1 MADGRPQT
9 AAARKE
15 LNGNMFRSYNYVGTK
30 ETVAYLFN
38 DWSNSFNINGYK
50 NRFIWDVVKIDFGI
64 SAIVGLFTGVWDV
77 VNDIFISALVD
88 NTRTR
93 LGKFR
98 PYLVM
103 LQIPL
108 SLIGLLYWFLPYFF
122 PNTAGTYVPK
132 LIFYFL
138 FGVITETAGTFTDI
152 ARAGYMS
159 TITPNPNERVRLITL
174 AELLTGWMGE
184 DMPSFILGIL
194 YDFVSTGRWKTPLR
208 SIFMGM
214 GAGCAVIS
222 CAFTLWFFLISKER
236 VPQTIERPNIKE
248 GFMAIIKNYPV
259 FLMALSD
266 FFGNFAIGMGERDYW
281 IDVHGAN
288 TMINSALAVAGL
300 ISGPVGSISYAF
312 VAPLR
317 KRFSSKFLWVGADIY
332 GDMLC
337 LIFFLAGIVNRNYSR
352 LTPMLIVYG
361 FREVFAKLLF
371 GVNKVINADLWNE
384 AMDYCEWKS
393 GYRMEATTGVAKSL
407 VLKLQG
413 VVKGSVFNLLM
424 KKIGYVQGLKI
435 GTQTEKTKR
444 WEFILCSIMPT
455 ITGALG
461 IVPKLFWPINRK
473 TRARMYY
480 ELSERRNS
488 MVAGYVN
495 GVTSG
500 ADQEEYTSQPGA
512 TAGTEKT

>member
-1 MADGRPQT
+1 MDDNRMQSAEAQQKQ
-9 AAARKE
+9 AE
-15 LNGNMFRSYNYVGTK
+15 GNMFRSYNYVGTK

-38 DWSNSFNINGYK
+38 DWSNHFNINGYSG
-50 NRFIWDVVKIDFGI
+50 RFIWDVVKIDFGI
-64 SAIVGLFTGVWDV
+64 SAIVNLFTGTWDV
-77 VNDIFISALVD
+77 INDLFISAFVD
-88 NTRTR
+88 NSRSR

-98 PYLVM
+98 PYLVL

-108 SLIGLLYWFLPYFF
+108 STIGLLWWFLPYMF
-122 PNTAGTYVPK
+122 PNTAGTYMPK

-138 FGVITETAGTFTDI
+138 FGVIMETAGTFTGV
-152 ARAGYMS
+152 AAGGYMS

-174 AELLTGWMGE
+174 TELLTGYMGE
-184 DMPSFILGIL
+184 DMPGYIFGFL
-194 YDFVSTGRWKTPLR
+194 YDMVATGRWKIQLR
-208 SIFMGM
+208 SIFVGM
-214 GAGCAVIS
+214 GVGCSVIS
-222 CAFTLWFFLISKER
+222 SIFTFWFFLVTKER
-236 VPQTIERPNIKE
+236 VPQTLERPAIKE

-266 FFGNFAIGMGERDYW
+266 FFGNFAMGMGEKDYW

-288 TMINSALAVAGL
+288 TMINTVLALVSG

-317 KRFSSKFLWVGADIY
+317 KRFSSKFLWVGADMY

-337 LIFFLAGIVNRNYSR
+337 LMFFLTGYINNNYKK
-352 LTPMLIVYG
+352 LKPMLIVYG
-361 FREVFAKLLF
+361 FREFLSKLLF

-393 GYRMEATTGVAKSL
+393 GFRMEATTGVAKSL

-413 VVKGSVFNLLM
+413 VVKSSIFNIMM

-461 IVPKLFWPINRK
+461 IVPKLFWPITRK
-473 TRARMYY
+473 KRAQMYY

-488 MVAGYVN
+488 MVSDYVD
-495 GVTSG
+495 GLS
-500 ADQEEYTSQPGA
+500 AD
-512 TAGTEKT
+512 TERKQ

>member
-1 MADGRPQT
+1 MEEHVLPET
-9 AAARKE
+9 AARRE
-15 LNGNMFRSYNYVGTK
+15 QTEGNMFRSYNYVGTK

-38 DWSNSFNINGYK
+38 DWSNSFNINGFK
-50 NRFIWDVVKIDFGI
+50 NRFIWDVVNIDFGV
-64 SAIVGLFTGVWDV
+64 SAIVELFTGAWDV
-77 VNDIFISALVD
+77 INDIFISAVVD

-98 PYLVM
+98 PYLIM

-108 SLIGLLYWFLPYFF
+108 TLLGLLYWFIPFFF

-132 LIFYFL
+132 LVFYFL
-138 FGVITETAGTFTDI
+138 SGVITETAGTFTGV

-174 AELLTGWMGE
+174 AELLTGYMGE

-194 YDFVSTGRWKTPLR
+194 YDFISTGRWKVQLR
-208 SIFMGM
+208 SLFVCMGT
-214 GAGCAVIS
+214 GCAAVS
-222 CAFTLWFFLISKER
+222 CVFTLWFFFVSKER
-236 VPQTIERPNIKE
+236 VPQTIERPDIKH
-248 GFMAIIKNYPV
+248 GFLAIVKNYPV
-259 FLMALSD
+259 LLMALSD
-266 FFGNFAIGMGERDYW
+266 FFGNFAIGMSERDYW
-281 IDVHGAN
+281 IDVHGAD
-288 TMINSALAVAGL
+288 TMINSSLAVAGL
-300 ISGPVGSISYAF
+300 VSGPVGSISYAF

-332 GDMLC
+332 GDVLC
-337 LIFFLAGIVNRNYSR
+337 FLFFLVGIINHNYSK

-361 FREVFAKLLF
+361 FREVFAKMLF

-413 VVKGSVFNLLM
+413 VVKNSVFYLLM

-435 GTQTEKTKR
+435 GTQSEKTKR
-444 WEFILCSIMPT
+444 WEFILCAIMPT

-461 IVPKLFWPINRK
+461 VVPKLFWPITK
-473 TRARMYY
+473 KKRAQMYY

-488 MVAGYVN
+488 MLTDYMKDLD
-495 GVTSG
+495 T
-500 ADQEEYTSQPGA
+500 PR
-512 TAGTEKT
+512 